1 MVLPELHKKFFGIY
15 FGGVFVLKVNRH
27 SIAFI
32 EFWLGNM
39 AQLPKNVTLWEP
51 KNAEFRLSSNFPSAR
66 CLVSNH
72 DVRPRTQYHWRVE
85 QELYGGQRCAAIAG
99 TAAAAACTT
108 YIMTQCFHFRQITKC
123 SLLQQAEVCGGQAAR
138 GHTRGPASSS
148 AAAAVWVWNNPG
160 PASVAGL
167 V

>member
-1 MVLPELHKKFFGIY
+1 MQSLDFPRTF
-15 FGGVFVLKVNRH
+15 R
-27 SIAFI
+27 
-32 EFWLGNM
+32 
-39 AQLPKNVTLWEP
+39 QL
-51 KNAEFRLSSNFPSAR
+51 AR

-72 DVRPRTQYHWRVE
+72 DVRPRTPYHWRVE
-85 QELYGGQRCAAIAG
+85 QELCGGQRCAAIAG

-148 AAAAVWVWNNPG
+148 AAGAVWRWNNPG
-160 PASVAGL
+160 PAICCWSGVVRRQRLQESWSRWVRRGGWL
-167 V
+167 SDLSTSYQDIIIDW